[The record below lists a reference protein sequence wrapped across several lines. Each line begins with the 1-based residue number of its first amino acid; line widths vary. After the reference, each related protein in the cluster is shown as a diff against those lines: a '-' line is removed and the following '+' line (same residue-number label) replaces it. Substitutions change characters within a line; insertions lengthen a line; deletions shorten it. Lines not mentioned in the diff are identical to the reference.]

1 MAQVHETSSTV
12 TLDNLFDSVD
22 HNVPG
27 SQSPSETDAQPGTTA
42 RQIADQIVSIDVP
55 PTVTRTEETDVV
67 SVGADVVTDD
77 TEPGSQPR
85 FRKLEYSEIGSIYRK
100 IAAGLGAYSVGVLAL
115 DFANTGDRLIDPKWT
130 IPAVFGVSTATSK
143 IVADKIINRWSNQDE
158 IDDTAEGTEGAADTT
173 DGSEGAPESDDTLKT
188 TRRSLK
194 EWTADTLTEKRLRM
208 AQYGMFATSATMF
221 AADALNAGD
230 NVFWDKKWAVPAAA
244 GVALKIARNVKNKTD
259 EASIGVLARM
269 QSFGVRAIDKAKN
282 AAYSTGMTQDKADG
296 RGREMSRR
304 GKFVV
309 VAAVGAAAVFV
320 VNKYGMF
327 GLGGGSGGQTHD
339 VVRGAGSGGQTH
351 DVARGAVAGAAKKS
365 GSAAR
370 VAQETTTTVPAGA
383 GGTAAVAAASEAATK
398 AGESLRWYNGL
409 TPQGQSNFGD
419 MMTWF
424 HEQSALT
431 GKSPEELASGFDKF
445 LQGAGNAG
453 IK

>member
-27 SQSPSETDAQPGTTA
+27 SQSPPETDAQPGTTA

-208 AQYGMFATSATMF
+208 AQYGMFATSAVAF
-221 AADALNAGD
+221 AADNLHSGD
-230 NVFWDKKWAVPAAA
+230 NVFWDAKWAVPAAA
-244 GVALKIARNVKNKTD
+244 GVALKIARNVKSKTD

-269 QSFGVRAIDKAKN
+269 QSFGVSAIDKAKN
-282 AAYSTGMTQDKADG
+282 VAYSTGMTREKADG
-296 RGREMSRR
+296 SGREMTRR
-304 GKFVV
+304 GKIAFVV
-309 VAAVGAAAVFV
+309 VGTVAAALVA
-320 VNKYGMF
+320 NKCGMF

-339 VVRGAGSGGQTH
+339 V
-351 DVARGAVAGAAKKS
+351 ARGAVAGGAKKS
-365 GSAAR
+365 SSAAR
-370 VAQETTTTVPAGA
+370 AAQETTTTVPAGA
-383 GGTAAVAAASEAATK
+383 GGSAAVAAASEAATK
-398 AGESLRWYNGL
+398 ADESLRWYNGL
-409 TPQGQSNFGD
+409 TPQGQSNFGE

-424 HEQSALT
+424 HEQSART

-445 LQGAGNAG
+445 LRGAENAG